1 MRVLPAVA
9 VAAALA
15 FIPPAASALP
25 GATAPLH
32 FTVLRDGK
40 PVGTQSYDFIRDDDG
55 LKVIIDTNVV
65 VKFAFIPVYR
75 FEHHD
80 EEVWRDGHLTA
91 LSSTTNDDGTS
102 HHLKV
107 STDPAGLAVDGD
119 DKASSLPKTTIPASL
134 WHPATVKQGTLMN
147 TLDGHPMSVAVK
159 DLGKETVTVHGES
172 RTAHHYA
179 LSGDLS
185 RDLWYDSRGTLV
197 QVRFLAKDDSEIR
210 YVLE

>member
-15 FIPPAASALP
+15 FLSPTASALP

-40 PVGTQSYDFIRDDDG
+40 PVGTQSYDFIKDDNG
-55 LKVIIDTNVV
+55 LKVIIDTDVV
-65 VKFAFIPVYR
+65 VKFAFVPVYR

-80 EEVWRDGHLTA
+80 EEVWRDGRLAA

-107 STDPAGLAVDGD
+107 STGPAGLAVDGD
-119 DKASSLPKTTIPASL
+119 DKASNLPMTTIPASL
-134 WHPATVKQGTLMN
+134 WHPATIKQGTLMN
-147 TLDGHPMSVAVK
+147 TLDGHPMTVAVK
-159 DLGKETVTVHGES
+159 DLGEETVKVHGQS
-172 RTAHHYA
+172 QTAHHYA
-179 LSGDLS
+179 LSGDLL
-185 RDLWYDSRGTLV
+185 RDLWYDPQGTLV
-197 QVRFLAKDDSEIR
+197 QVRFRAKDDSEIR
-210 YVLE
+210 YVLQ